1 MENEI
6 LAKINEDLA
15 KARELRIKEIMGNAL
30 EAGEVLDELETA
42 TEMAF
47 KYQRQKWKREEKIEE
62 LERELEKMKTL
73 LNDAL
78 IQISRKNAEISRGK
92 WEQIKAEIE
101 DLNRDAP
108 EDVIFN
114 TFDCKNCGPSI
125 WKGNLDEN
133 GQETGGCCFNC
144 GDPNY

>member
-1 MENEI
+1 MNLEEMKKQANEG
-6 LAKINEDLA
+6 
-15 KARELRIKEIMGNAL
+15 KEIDAL
-30 EAGEVLDELETA
+30 TALGLIAIYEA
-42 TEMAF
+42 
-47 KYQRQKWKREEKIEE
+47 QEK
-62 LERELEKMKTL
+62 ELEKTKQL
-73 LNDAL
+73 LNDAI
-78 IQISRKNAEISRGK
+78 IQISRKNADISRGK